1 MEMMEKMVFMGRL
14 SIHYVN
20 GSEIVGQKWMLME
33 DFKDKSEGSQ
43 TKRKEIK
50 SMVMSDNGG
59 LEQAQRLN
67 RTE

>member
-33 DFKDKSEGSQ
+33 DL
-43 TKRKEIK
+43 
-50 SMVMSDNGG
+50 VMSDNGG

-67 RTE
+67 RAE

>member
-1 MEMMEKMVFMGRL
+1 M
-14 SIHYVN
+14 N

-67 RTE
+67 RAE